1 MYSIFQRVW
10 AAVVE
15 FTTPQ
20 QLIFISL
27 EKKKILTKSKQI
39 KKTKK
44 TKAKTKQNKTRGI
57 YIWSFYNKD
66 LNKFNKRKAW
76 YLLKYFF
83 FTNKYPIQG
92 IFGLHALD

>member
-27 EKKKILTKSKQI
+27 EKKKNLTKSKQI
-39 KKTKK
+39 KKNKK
-44 TKAKTKQNKTRGI
+44 KQKQKQNKTKQEA
-57 YIWSFYNKD
+57 S
-66 LNKFNKRKAW
+66 
-76 YLLKYFF
+76 
-83 FTNKYPIQG
+83 T
-92 IFGLHALD
+92 FGVFITKT